1 VAPGRGPAEQDALRR
16 AKSRLDR
23 LALYDRPVDTRR
35 VRILAVP
42 WLFKLPWFRRF
53 TGYALP
59 ATILLR
65 RPLEQVSDDLIC
77 HELCHVWQL
86 QRRPVAVPVAFLR
99 HGYRRNPFE
108 LEARHA
114 AAVTRER
121 TEGSGGRAVG
131 SGAEGP

>member
-1 VAPGRGPAEQDALRR
+1 MRR

-35 VRILAVP
+35 VRILALP
-42 WLFKLPWFRRF
+42 WLFELPWFRRF

-86 QRRPVAVPVAFLR
+86 QHHPLRMPLSFLR
-99 HGYRRNPFE
+99 SGYHANRFE
-108 LEARHA
+108 QEARGA
-114 AAVTRER
+114 DRATRAPR
-121 TEGSGGRAVG
+121 
-131 SGAEGP
+131 

>member
-1 VAPGRGPAEQDALRR
+1 VVAARPSRTRCDGQVPPRPAGALRPAGR
-16 AKSRLDR
+16 HPT
-23 LALYDRPVDTRR
+23 RPDPD
-35 VRILAVP
+35 VP
-42 WLFKLPWFRRF
+42 WLFELPWFRRF
-53 TGYALP
+53 VGYALP
-59 ATILLR
+59 GTIVLR

-121 TEGSGGRAVG
+121 IEGSGGRAVG
-131 SGAEGP
+131 SGAQGP